1 MSYMDKHLPPLPNN
15 PNRPHSISPTDL
27 AQYLRLDQCRRYLR
41 LRLHERR
48 KELTWLPKYRIS
60 LQPIPPMLTIAGRQ
74 FEQSIEVQVRQR
86 FPNAVHCAQLQ
97 RAGDRRFMTPDHNH
111 IVLEHIQQLMPG
123 MKQVL
128 FQPRMA
134 ASLYGWSISGDIDLL
149 LLARTDD
156 GKLELLIV
164 DTKSSA
170 TAKIEHR
177 LQLACYQRLVEQ
189 ICQDA
194 NVALQTVRLGV
205 LYRGEPAAANQ
216 TPAERR
222 RIEAEQRQALE
233 LLGVTTGYLE
243 IIADPAPYLAEIE
256 TLLAGPSA
264 ILSTIATAPFAE
276 LPFHLTAKCDGCL
289 YNEICM
295 RWAALHD
302 DLSLIPTL
310 TEAEKSALHT
320 HQITTTQQLALLKEV
335 ATDSETLVTPSG
347 DDAANDV
354 GTREKVATDGE
365 TLTTPPDRRKEIVS
379 KLLRHPVL
387 APRLDELIQ
396 RARAFRRWRGDDLR
410 TPKRL
415 LYRGYGTMP
424 AIGPDLHPNL
434 VAIYLDTL
442 YDHTRG
448 MLVML
453 GALVT
458 GYQNGQLVNERQ
470 RFVVQLL
477 DKPPQTLADE
487 AKLLENWINELL
499 RAVVEVATPD
509 ADGKLQAPLHLI
521 VPDSFC
527 LQTLLDGLARH
538 PQIMGTTPLYD
549 LAAQSAGFEAPV
561 VTVVVNERRRFY
573 NDPLAYDSLVRL
585 AQLQGFDWGEYRR
598 RFYRR
603 VFDDLS
609 NDKEIGW
616 YTRRIRF
623 NNQIPLEYVY
633 AAWNALPPPPDRGD
647 DELVDYRAVKSD
659 HLIGFVKKRLEA
671 CQLLALQ
678 LPANQ
683 RTTRPSFDLNSIVTY
698 SHRSHTLA
706 DALAEFLLIERYV
719 ALVTWGQQ
727 HLPPPEQ
734 RVLAGV
740 SLIVRYEP
748 EDQDPTLIEVLAE
761 NERRQALKAALSG
774 NRKRVRLTEEQKQA
788 VEPLPPP
795 DVPLRLRIDLNGV
808 ECDLDTALRLT
819 SLSPG
824 DKVILAPRWSVDER
838 LPSDQQQLFTTTARQ
853 LLYQPRATLVDID
866 GSGFILLKPHLQYSS
881 GDRRFTFPSSW
892 RWPQAGA
899 LYTIEADPNDIYA
912 QRCMEVVNELRQGAR
927 NALYDR
933 LAAPLSVTCSI
944 PTSALEG
951 QQRFAEGLRVLAD
964 ASKLHSFDEHQM
976 SYIAEHGAAPTLLVQ
991 GPPGTGKSYI
1001 SAFALLA
1008 RMQGLLQAGQPC
1020 RVLLSCKTHAA
1031 TDVLLRKIAD
1041 VQRTLA
1047 EQRQRQPELFATY
1060 FDARLLDVPL
1070 FRVRPKAD
1078 SDLPTTARVIN
1089 DVSEINEVKTCFVAA
1104 TPFAVSSLL
1113 KRNQRYHTDAFA
1125 DLLVLDEASQMN
1137 LAEACMAAIA
1147 LHQHGRLIVVGD
1159 HRQMPPIVQHE
1170 WQNERRRTFQ
1180 AYRVYASLFE
1190 TLLHLDEPPP
1200 VIRLAESFRL
1210 HRDLADFLRR
1220 AIYVQD
1226 GIDYFSRRVTQLDPG
1241 KIEDPFV
1248 AAALD
1253 PQHPLIVIV
1262 HEEAQSQD
1270 INPFEIGLIQPIIE
1284 ALVIQLNLN
1293 PSSGVGVVVPHR
1305 AQRLALRDQLPSLM
1319 KELFIEHEGA
1329 TVDTVERF
1337 QGDERDVIIVSAT
1350 ESDPNYLRTTS
1361 GFLLDPRRLNVALSR
1376 ARHKLILIA
1385 ARTVFQLFATDE
1397 EVFQHAQLWK
1407 RLLRDTCRTRLW
1419 SGERDGIAVEVW
1431 GNTKQPASD

>member
-1 MSYMDKHLPPLPNN
+1 MSYMDEHLPPLPNN
-15 PNRPHSISPTDL
+15 PNRPHSLSPTDL

-60 LQPIPPMLTIAGRQ
+60 LQPLPPMLTIAGRQ
-74 FEQSIEVQVRQR
+74 FEQSIEDQVRQH
-86 FPNAVHCAQLQ
+86 FPNAVHCAQRQ
-97 RAGDRRFMTPDHNH
+97 RAGDPQFTTSDHNH
-111 IVLEHIQQLMPG
+111 IVLQHIRQLAPG
-123 MKQVL
+123 TKQVL
-128 FQPRMA
+128 FQPRVA
-134 ASLYGWSISGDIDLL
+134 AHLDGWAVSGDIDLL

-156 GKLELLIV
+156 GRLELLIV

-194 NVALQTVRLGV
+194 NVALQTVRLGI
-205 LYRGEPAAANQ
+205 LYRGEGELAATNQ
-216 TPAERR
+216 TLAERR

-233 LLGVTTGYLE
+233 WLRVTTGYLE
-243 IIADPAPYLAEIE
+243 IITDPTPYLAEIE

-295 RWAALHD
+295 RWAALYD

-320 HQITTTQQLALLKEV
+320 HQIKETKQLALLKEV
-335 ATDSETLVTPSG
+335 TDNGELVTPSEH
-347 DDAANDV
+347 
-354 GTREKVATDGE
+354 RKKVSE
-365 TLTTPPDRRKEIVS
+365 
-379 KLLRHPVL
+379 LLHHPVL

-415 LYRGYGTMP
+415 AYRGYGTMP

-434 VAIYLDTL
+434 ITIYLDTL

-477 DKPPQTLADE
+477 AKPPQTLADE
-487 AKLLENWINELL
+487 AKLLENWMNELL
-499 RAVVEVATPD
+499 RAVAKVATPD
-509 ADGKLQAPLHLI
+509 ADGKFQAPLHLI

-585 AQLQGFDWGEYRR
+585 AQMEGFDWGEYRR

-609 NDKEIGW
+609 NDKEVGW

-647 DELVDYRAVKSD
+647 DELIDYRAVTSE
-659 HLIGFVKKRLEA
+659 HLKGFVEKRLEA

-678 LPANQ
+678 LPANP
-683 RTTRPSFDLNSIVTY
+683 RTTKPTFDLSSITTY
-698 SHRSHTLA
+698 SRRSHTLA

-761 NERRQALKAALSG
+761 NERRRALKAELSG

-788 VEPLPPP
+788 VEPLPLP

-838 LPSDQQQLFTTTARQ
+838 LPSDQQQPFTTTARQ
-853 LLYQPRATLVDID
+853 LLYQSRATLVDID
-866 GSGFILLKPHLQYSS
+866 ASGFILLKPHVQYSN
-881 GDRRFTFPSSW
+881 GDRRFSFPSSW

-912 QRCMEVVNELRQGAR
+912 QRCMEVVDELRQGAR

-933 LAAPLSVTCSI
+933 LAAPSSVTCSI
-944 PTSALEG
+944 SKPVTEG
-951 QQRFAEGLRVLAD
+951 QQHFAEGLRALAD
-964 ASKLHSFDEHQM
+964 AGELHSFDEHQM
-976 SYIAEHGAAPTLLVQ
+976 SYIAGYGDAPTLLVQ
-991 GPPGTGKSYI
+991 GPPGTGKSYV

-1008 RMQGLLQAGQPC
+1008 RMQGLLKAGQPC

-1047 EQRQRQPELFATY
+1047 EQRQRQPDLFAKY

-1078 SDLPTTARVIN
+1078 SDLPAIVRTIN
-1089 DVSEINEVKTCFVAA
+1089 DVSEINKGTACFVAA

-1113 KRNQRYHTDAFA
+1113 KQNQRYHTATFA

-1190 TLLHLDEPPP
+1190 TLLHLDPTPP
-1200 VIRLAESFRL
+1200 VVRLAESFRL

-1220 AIYVQD
+1220 AIYEQD
-1226 GIDYFSRRVTQLDPG
+1226 GIHYFSRRVTHLDPV
-1241 KIEDPFV
+1241 KIDDPFI

-1253 PQHPLIVIV
+1253 PRYPLVVIV

-1270 INPFEIGLIQPIIE
+1270 INPFEISLIRPIIE
-1284 ALVIQLNLN
+1284 ALVMQLNLN
-1293 PSSGVGVVVPHR
+1293 PGSGVGVVVPHR

-1319 KELFIEHEGA
+1319 KELLIEHEGA

-1407 RLLRDTCRTRLW
+1407 RLLRDTCRVRLW
-1419 SGERDGIAVEVW
+1419 SGKRDGIAVEVW
-1431 GNTKQPASD
+1431 GNTEQRA

>member
-1 MSYMDKHLPPLPNN
+1 MSYMDEHFPPLPND

-48 KELTWLPKYRIS
+48 KELTWLPKYRMS
-60 LQPIPPMLTIAGRQ
+60 LQPIPPMLTIAGWE
-74 FEQSIEVQVRQR
+74 FEQSIEAQVRQH
-86 FPNAVHCAQLQ
+86 FPDAVHCAQRQ
-97 RAGDRRFMTPDHNH
+97 RAGDQRFMTSDHNH
-111 IVLEHIQQLMPG
+111 IVLDQIQQLTPNK
-123 MKQVL
+123 KQVL
-128 FQPRMA
+128 FQPRLA
-134 ASLYGWSISGDIDLL
+134 AHLYGWSISGDIDLL
-149 LLARTDD
+149 LLARTGD

-177 LQLACYQRLVEQ
+177 LQLACYQRLAEQ
-189 ICQDA
+189 ICKDA
-194 NVALQTVRLGV
+194 NVDLSTIRLGV
-205 LYRGEPAAANQ
+205 LYRGEPASTIQ
-216 TPAERR
+216 IPAERR
-222 RIEAEQRQALE
+222 RIEIEQQQAHDW
-233 LLGVTTGYLE
+233 LGVTTGYLE
-243 IIADPAPYLAEIE
+243 IIADPTPYLAEIE
-256 TLLAGPSA
+256 TLLNGPSA

-335 ATDSETLVTPSG
+335 ATDSETLATPSG
-347 DDAANDV
+347 C
-354 GTREKVATDGE
+354 RQKVSE
-365 TLTTPPDRRKEIVS
+365 
-379 KLLRHPVL
+379 LLRHPVL
-387 APRLDELIQ
+387 APRLDELIL
-396 RARAFRRWRGDDLR
+396 RARAFRRWRGDHLS

-415 LYRGYGTMP
+415 PYRGYGTMP

-442 YDHTRG
+442 YDHTKG

-458 GYQNGQLVNERQ
+458 GYDHGQLTDERK
-470 RFVVQLL
+470 RFVVKLL
-477 DKPPQTLADE
+477 DSPPQTLADE
-487 AKLLENWINELL
+487 AMLLKGWIGELL
-499 RAVVEVATPD
+499 QAVVEVATPD
-509 ADGKLQAPLHLI
+509 ADGKFRAPIHLI

-561 VTVVVNERRRFY
+561 VTVVVSERRRFH
-573 NDPLAYDSLVRL
+573 NDPLVYDSLVRL
-585 AQLQGFDWGEYRR
+585 AQMQGFDWGDYRR
-598 RFYRR
+598 LFYRR

-623 NNQIPLEYVY
+623 NNQIPLEYAY

-647 DELVDYRAVKSD
+647 DELVDYRAVKSN
-659 HLIGFVKKRLEA
+659 HLIGFMEKRLEA

-683 RTTRPSFDLNSIVTY
+683 RTTKPTFDLSSITTY
-698 SHRSHTLA
+698 SRRSHTLA

-761 NERRQALKAALSG
+761 NERRQALKAELSG

-788 VEPLPPP
+788 VEPLPLP

-838 LPSDQQQLFTTTARQ
+838 LPSDQQQPFTTTARQ
-853 LLYQPRATLVDID
+853 LLYQSRATLIAIETID
-866 GSGFILLKPHLQYSS
+866 KNHGFVLLKPHLQYSS
-881 GDRRFTFPSSW
+881 GDQRFTFPSSW
-892 RWPQAGA
+892 RWPQPGA

-912 QRCMEVVNELRQGAR
+912 QRCMEVVDELRQGAR

-944 PTSALEG
+944 STLALEG
-951 QQRFAEGLRVLAD
+951 QQRFAEGLRALAD
-964 ASKLHSFDEHQM
+964 AGELHSFDEYQM
-976 SYIAEHGAAPTLLVQ
+976 NYIASYGDSPTLLVQ

-1041 VQRTLA
+1041 VQRILA
-1047 EQRQRQPELFATY
+1047 EQQQRQPELFATY
-1060 FDARLLDVPL
+1060 FDDRLLDVPL

-1089 DVSEINEVKTCFVAA
+1089 DVSDINNVVTCFVAA

-1159 HRQMPPIVQHE
+1159 HRQMPPIMQHE
-1170 WQNERRRTFQ
+1170 WQNERQRTFQ

-1190 TLLHLDEPPP
+1190 TLLHLDPPPP

-1220 AIYVQD
+1220 AIYEQD
-1226 GIDYFSRRVTQLDPG
+1226 GIHYFSRRVTRLDPG
-1241 KIEDPFV
+1241 KIDDPFV

-1270 INPFEIGLIQPIIE
+1270 INPFEISLIRPIIE
-1284 ALVIQLNLN
+1284 TLVMQLNLN
-1293 PSSGVGVVVPHR
+1293 PGSGVGVVVPHR

-1319 KELFIEHEGA
+1319 KELLIEHEGA

-1397 EVFQHAQLWK
+1397 EVFHHAQLWK

-1431 GNTKQPASD
+1431 GN